1 MVAGL
6 AGGMAIERTAG
17 RSADGDRQPG
27 PRLTNW
33 SARDAF
39 GAKDLRA
46 VGWLVL
52 ERLFIGDFEPGKASA
67 AATVIRAL
75 TALGDSP
82 ADEEEQNRIITL
94 HGLLMN
100 GFQPR
105 DAEEWELAERVFGPE
120 RMAEFRRWRAL
131 KGEPSGLIE

>member
-1 MVAGL
+1 
-6 AGGMAIERTAG
+6 MATDRTG
-17 RSADGDRQPG
+17 SRPG
-27 PRLTNW
+27 VRESPPAPRLTDWNE
-33 SARDAF
+33 REAF
-39 GAKDLRA
+39 AAKDLRA

-52 ERLFIGDFEPGKASA
+52 ERLFIEACEPARASA
-67 AATVIRAL
+67 AATLIRAL
-75 TALGDSP
+75 SALGDAP

-131 KGEPSGLIE
+131 RDDPPG